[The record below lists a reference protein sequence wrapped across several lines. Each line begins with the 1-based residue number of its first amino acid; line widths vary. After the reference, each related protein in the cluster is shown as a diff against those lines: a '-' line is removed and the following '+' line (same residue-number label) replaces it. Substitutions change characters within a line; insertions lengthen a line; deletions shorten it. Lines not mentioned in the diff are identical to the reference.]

1 MQARQHH
8 TLEPLPTPAEIAR
21 DTFSRALGSSGAY
34 RVTLLVLFLL
44 FVGGVAGFAMRLSA
58 GMEDRGPWG
67 YYAAVFGF
75 LFTVGQAAPMVA
87 FVPRL
92 ARARWHGPLVRAAQ
106 VVAVAGLLN
115 VLLFI
120 PLLWLVPSSAVRTT
134 VWFDWPWGAPHF
146 FDTIFVLMLVMNGFA
161 FLWVQ
166 AMPDL
171 ASLRVQSGGTHRL
184 ARLLSGSFIGT
195 PKQWKVQR
203 IALAVLGGCYVM
215 NFIFRAISDQS

>member
-1 MQARQHH
+1 MTH
-8 TLEPLPTPAEIAR
+8 LV
-21 DTFSRALGSSGAY
+21 RALGSSGAY

-115 VLLFI
+115 VLL
-120 PLLWLVPSSAVRTT
+120 LHTAAVA
-134 VWFDWPWGAPHF
+134 GAF
-146 FDTIFVLMLVMNGFA
+146 
-161 FLWVQ
+161 
-166 AMPDL
+166 
-171 ASLRVQSGGTHRL
+171 
-184 ARLLSGSFIGT
+184 
-195 PKQWKVQR
+195 
-203 IALAVLGGCYVM
+203 
-215 NFIFRAISDQS
+215 